1 MNQQQYENARLAGH
15 RARQASKK
23 RDDSP
28 KYAMGEEGA
37 LLREAWR
44 EGWDEA
50 DAERRKAA

>member
-1 MNQQQYENARLAGH
+1 MNKQQYENALLAGY

-23 RDDSP
+23 REDSP
-28 KYAMGEEGA
+28 KYAMGEDGY

-44 EGWDEA
+44 HGWDEA

>member
-1 MNQQQYENARLAGH
+1 MNQHQYENARLAGH

-50 DAERRKAA
+50 DEERRKAA